1 MIHLAAAD
9 LSWVQVNLGHAA
21 SVGKVVVQLPTGLC
35 SCWMKSA
42 RLELL
47 DLADVVL
54 QSHMLEA
61 DCLLNQMVTLSLS
74 HYPWHRASL
83 SLSLWLSLTISSA
96 IYSSVLNVCCVAQ
109 VVHPHDGADFCL
121 GKLSQDTYSVEP
133 FIEGVYSVQLV
144 LLETQSW
151 QRPLAVAELSVYAFE
166 CSGGGKQS
174 SFVAEMQNVHSLS
187 ASPSGLYATTQLG
200 DLLQLRVGE
209 LQLAC
214 RDVWHRL
221 DSEMLQWDASGDT
234 QTFVSNVTIAATG
247 DVSPSEWQFEMQK
260 EQRSGK
266 GAVTTRMLVCA
277 HQIHAIHA
285 APRRCCEKQTVQQGG
300 ADGNTDLDLETA
312 RSELLIG

>member
-1 MIHLAAAD
+1 M
-9 LSWVQVNLGHAA
+9 NLGHPA

-47 DLADVVL
+47 DLADVVM

-61 DCLLNQMVTLSLS
+61 DCLLNQMVTLPTS

-83 SLSLWLSLTISSA
+83 SLSLSLTVSSA
-96 IYSSVLNVCCVAQ
+96 IYSSVLNVYCMVQ

-133 FIEGVYSVQLV
+133 FMEGVYSVQLV
-144 LLETQSW
+144 LLKTQSW
-151 QRPLAVAELSVYAFE
+151 QRPLTVAELTVYAFE

-187 ASPSGLYATTQLG
+187 TSPSGLYVTTQLG
-200 DLLQLRVGE
+200 DLLQLRTGE

-214 RDVWHRL
+214 CDVWHRL
-221 DSEMLQWDASGDT
+221 ESEMLQWDASGDT
-234 QTFVSNVTIAATG
+234 TKTFVSNVTIAATG
-247 DVSPSEWQFEMQK
+247 DAPPSEWQFEMQK
-260 EQRSGK
+260 EQRSRK

-277 HQIHAIHA
+277 HQTHAIHA

-300 ADGNTDLDLETA
+300 ADGNMDLDLETA

>member
-1 MIHLAAAD
+1 MCGGGAGGAFAGASKDGISKESID
-9 LSWVQVNLGHAA
+9 LGFRLSIWDSAHEAHTPWMKVNLGHAA

-61 DCLLNQMVTLSLS
+61 DCLLNQM
-74 HYPWHRASL
+74 
-83 SLSLWLSLTISSA
+83 
-96 IYSSVLNVCCVAQ
+96 

-300 ADGNTDLDLETA
+300 ADGNMDLDLETA